1 MALKAVLTKEE
12 FDALDEAIK
21 KLYVEKDGK
30 YLLDAEGVED
40 VSGLKSAL
48 EKERGTVKKL
58 KADLQATVDKFK
70 DIDPDKARDAQKK
83 LQDLEDKQ
91 MMDEGKVEELFKK
104 RTERMVADFENQ
116 KIAFNNQIKTLNG
129 ANQSLTGELSELL
142 IDGSLRQAAIKAG
155 VHEAAVED
163 VVLRGRG
170 VWKLVDKKPT
180 PMNGENIIYGKDPN
194 QIITMEEWISGL
206 QPVAPHLFKPTGGGG
221 SPAGDASKGTGG
233 GKVIR
238 LSREEAK
245 DPLKYRAAK
254 EQAAKAGTTIEI
266 AQ

>member
-12 FDALDEAIK
+12 FDGLEDSLK

-91 MMDEGKVEELFKK
+91 MMDEGKVEEPV
-104 RTERMVADFENQ
+104 MP
-116 KIAFNNQIKTLNG
+116 G
-129 ANQSLTGELSELL
+129 LS
-142 IDGSLRQAAIKAG
+142 S
-155 VHEAAVED
+155 
-163 VVLRGRG
+163 
-170 VWKLVDKKPT
+170 
-180 PMNGENIIYGKDPN
+180 
-194 QIITMEEWISGL
+194 
-206 QPVAPHLFKPTGGGG
+206 
-221 SPAGDASKGTGG
+221 
-233 GKVIR
+233 
-238 LSREEAK
+238 
-245 DPLKYRAAK
+245 
-254 EQAAKAGTTIEI
+254 
-266 AQ
+266 